1 MSPLCP
7 ETEQGLQCN
16 TANIAGGIY
25 RTALLDENE
34 RFPGSDQ
41 RPPTNFVHNS
51 DARPNSRIG
60 RHTGRKISPSGISDS
75 TSYLHLR
82 QRIASR
88 PGVNGATPLARI
100 ISPSAPLSS
109 VPPPTTTIITDA
121 LYVLC
126 LYRTLLIFASHG
138 RTSLGLLHFILV
150 FLPLHTTYILLICEH
165 DRYFARDDMLHTI
178 YTGARISILFGA
190 AFTAP
195 GVFNIVNGTWRG
207 FCVFIIAGR
216 AAHTITHIIAA
227 IYEKPCAT
235 RSWWLVSVRAAT
247 VLAPCILWAVSLGLG
262 DQDRRIWDIVSG
274 LAVIL
279 DQACLIALGIAEARM
294 ETGAVNTHHL
304 SIDDEVMFETASHRS
319 RIGLCTSLLIAA
331 GVIGIFETRP
341 YIDVPASLTAISL
354 YPRSLIS
361 AIVGLCILYA
371 MERLYFLCSSHRGIW
386 LDSTAIN
393 RSGIIPRH
401 SRDAQSEAMKRDISP
416 IRSFFWEYLHIPL
429 HVSLMIAIYGLH
441 GMLKLVYEYIREQPT
456 FSYDPP
462 PNPPFVSGAQ
472 AAQNL
477 SSSAQDLSNKFAAN
491 QSMPYAVSL
500 FSVNPVTGGSSR
512 LVNVSSW
519 TEVQLF
525 SIGLGVVM
533 LCLAL
538 IGLLDVGKSSKRHWS
553 SFVVRIGIGALVSIP
568 AFLEAGAVA
577 SLGSIGSLLVL
588 AAVIGDALNS

>member
-1 MSPLCP
+1 MSPHCP
-7 ETEQGLQCN
+7 ETEQGLEFN
-16 TANIAGGIY
+16 TANINGGIY
-25 RTALLDENE
+25 RTAVLDENE

-41 RPPTNFVHNS
+41 RTPSNFIHNS
-51 DARPNSRIG
+51 DARPNSRLG
-60 RHTGRKISPSGISDS
+60 RQTGRKISPSGISDS
-75 TSYLHLR
+75 TSYWRLR
-82 QRIASR
+82 QRIAVR

-138 RTSLGLLHFILV
+138 RTSLGLFHFILV
-150 FLPLHTTYILLICEH
+150 FLPLHTTYLLLIREH
-165 DRYFARDDMLHTI
+165 DRVFARDDILHTI

-190 AFTAP
+190 GFTAP

-216 AAHTITHIIAA
+216 AAHTITHIVAA
-227 IYEKPCAT
+227 MYEKPCAT
-235 RSWWLVSVRAAT
+235 RSWWLVSVRAAI

-274 LAVIL
+274 FAVIL

-294 ETGAVNTHHL
+294 ETGTVNTHHP
-304 SIDDEVMFETASHRS
+304 SVDDEAIFETASHRS

-341 YIDVPASLTAISL
+341 FIDAPANLTAIPL

-361 AIVGLCILYA
+361 AITGVCILYA
-371 MERLYFLCSSHRGIW
+371 VERLYFLCNSHMGIW
-386 LDSTAIN
+386 LDSIALN
-393 RSGIIPRH
+393 RIGVIPQHSG
-401 SRDAQSEAMKRDISP
+401 DAHLEALKKGILP
-416 IRSFFWEYLHIPL
+416 IRAFFWEYLHIPL

-441 GMLKLVYEYIREQPT
+441 GMLKLVYSYIREQPT
-456 FSYDPP
+456 FSYEPP

-491 QSMPYAVSL
+491 QSMPYAVSS

-512 LVNVSSW
+512 LMDASSW

-533 LCLAL
+533 LCLGL
-538 IGLLDVGKSSKRHWS
+538 IGLLDVGKSSRRHWS
-553 SFVVRIGIGALVSIP
+553 SFVARIGIGALVSIP

-577 SLGSIGSLLVL
+577 SLSSVGSLLVL
-588 AAVIGDALNS
+588 ATVIGDALNL